1 MNLYLPN
8 TFMINFQKSNSF
20 RIDNLGE
27 KDTSMSTL
35 LIPAHLLE
43 GLISKNNE
51 HGKKTSKNNLRLKVS
66 LTLKRFSQ
74 DFASSYHVRV

>member
-43 GLISKNNE
+43 GLISKNN
-51 HGKKTSKNNLRLKVS
+51 
-66 LTLKRFSQ
+66 
-74 DFASSYHVRV
+74 